1 MRPTPDELANGIRAL
16 LREIAPEITSP
27 KGVRHLRRV
36 MATLRDARW
45 NEAGFDLLANNAVLA
60 DALDAVRAA
69 PGAKAAIAGLRA
81 DIDALLAETAAPV
94 SFAAANERNQQLRG
108 VLCRSLEAVG
118 ENDIVGSAPLRRHIT
133 NLLLRERDSE
143 AA

>member
-45 NEAGFDLLANNAVLA
+45 NEAGFDLLADNAVLA
-60 DALDAVRAA
+60 DALDSVRLAPGSNAIACVRAE
-69 PGAKAAIAGLRA
+69 
-81 DIDALLAETAAPV
+81 IDELLADNAAPV

-108 VLCRSLEAVG
+108 LLCRSLEAVG

-133 NLLLRERDSE
+133 NLLVRERDSE